1 MKICGAWTGPTVPGD
16 QANPKGYFENL
27 QFRKLVAEQE
37 PTIQKVI
44 MLIRKKA
51 DKFQPWLLKHP
62 ALLSNWR
69 QWHSLFPGARWI
81 LVRRPKENIEKS
93 IRNCGFLKASPPP
106 VENYLKQMEKL
117 KLEPGLW
124 WREVHSDKLIQ
135 HANRSD
141 LIKHLIVELGLTW
154 HPEKVNEFIEP
165 NYWHY

>member
-1 MKICGAWTGPTVPGD
+1 
-16 QANPKGYFENL
+16 
-27 QFRKLVAEQE
+27 
-37 PTIQKVI
+37 
-44 MLIRKKA
+44 
-51 DKFQPWLLKHP
+51 
-62 ALLSNWR
+62 
-69 QWHSLFPGARWI
+69 
-81 LVRRPKENIEKS
+81 
-93 IRNCGFLKASPPP
+93 LKASPPP